1 VPDCAL
7 LHSLRLDRYTSPI
20 PPIPA
25 LRIRT
30 SRVLTSRI
38 PTAIGIT
45 VIGGSTAT
53 DTGTTTADTGL
64 ISTAGTFLLI
74 TIERSREGER
84 DEENENPYSIST
96 IVPIGV

>member
-1 VPDCAL
+1 MPDCAL
-7 LHSLRLDRYTSPI
+7 LQSLRLDLYTSPI

-53 DTGTTTADTGL
+53 DGGITTVDTGL
-64 ISTAGTFLLI
+64 INMAGMFLLI
-74 TIERSREGER
+74 TIK
-84 DEENENPYSIST
+84 
-96 IVPIGV
+96 